1 MKDINNLSKNATAAA
16 EAAAKAAARAAKAAA
31 KAADKVKKVKVKKQS
46 FLLKAFSPFTFLIS
60 GLLAYGS
67 KIPVISKATKVLSVW
82 YGRTTWW
89 KMLIYM
95 RKCFIIINAIIGVY
109 TVFRITGFSTDNVIA
124 GIAGLGGTYVE
135 IFTSFVKR
143 LFRWFHDLLD
153 FKVVPKPSDSWWPGE
168 NGSKTSVT
176 ILGEDKSPEP
186 FISLRETYKNSNSS
200 FNTSWIPNWIYYGLL
215 AILTGGVI
223 YVCYSLYN
231 DTGIFNSN
239 EPLIDKGK
247 GRADDNN
254 PPPEPGPSRLVS
266 TFLSVTNGINMV
278 TSSIIGIPKAIS
290 SVLNPFNWVNS
301 GGPTPV
307 EQIMQTQVDYNHSN
321 LRLYPYTLNNPY
333 DSWFTKFRL
342 AVFGETEFER
352 TRRMQFRAKMLE
364 PFNFT
369 SATEDFDD
377 EIGITTP
384 GIRTPIINIGLAPGV
399 DTTFETNTVWDEV
412 RQRNI
417 KVKMDNIP
425 PTPVHTPGEL
435 PSTGVIE
442 ISENILNQTEVWSN
456 HSADSVDSQVGV
468 SATHHIEPFSQTEIL
483 DDAAS
488 VASQGEGSEDV
499 PSAPQSPVVEQSSIK
514 KGLVKG
520 R

>member
-31 KAADKVKKVKVKKQS
+31 KAADKVKKVKVRKQT

-67 KIPVISKATKVLSVW
+67 KIPVISKTTKVLSVW

-89 KMLIYM
+89 KMLVYM
-95 RKCFIIINAIIGVY
+95 RKGFIIINAIIGVY
-109 TVFRITGFSTDNVIA
+109 TVFRITGFSTDNIIA

-135 IFTSFVKR
+135 MFTSFVKR

-176 ILGEDKSPEP
+176 FQGEDKSPEP

-200 FNTSWIPNWIYYGLL
+200 FNTSWIPNWVYYSLL
-215 AILTGGVI
+215 VILTGGVI
-223 YVCYSLYN
+223 YVFYSMYN

-239 EPLIDKGK
+239 EALIDKGK
-247 GRADDNN
+247 GKADDNT
-254 PPPEPGPSRLVS
+254 PPTDPGPSRLAS

-352 TRRMQFRAKMLE
+352 TRRMHFRAKMLE

-369 SATEDFDD
+369 SATDDFDD

-384 GIRTPIINIGLAPGV
+384 GIRTPIINIGHGV
-399 DTTFETNTVWDEV
+399 DTTFETSTVWDEV

-456 HSADSVDSQVGV
+456 HSADSVDSQVVV

-499 PSAPQSPVVEQSSIK
+499 PSAPQSPVVEQSSNK